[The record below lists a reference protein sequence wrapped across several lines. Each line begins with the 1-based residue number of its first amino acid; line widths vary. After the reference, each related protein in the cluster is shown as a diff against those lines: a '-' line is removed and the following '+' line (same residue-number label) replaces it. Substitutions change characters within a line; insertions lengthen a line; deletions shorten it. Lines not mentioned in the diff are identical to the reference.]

1 MLDRVIPS
9 IVRSSAV
16 LAGAACVVLTGCG
29 TKVYTPPSTAT
40 QSPAPGSSL
49 SSSASASASQA
60 QSLRSLESERSQV
73 ARQYWPATSVVT
85 KAVPGMEAR
94 LGIRLR
100 FEEAFGTFTSCGTGA
115 GGGLQY
121 QVAVIIRASGRQYE
135 DLGPP
140 LGQAARIAEQAL
152 TAAGWAPFTVS
163 QGVWVAAEHDGV
175 SASFNNDPAATESET
190 SSATDLLY
198 FLAGTC
204 VAVPGSVTTTP
215 GGGSQA
221 GGGPDAG
228 PPPGDVS
235 AGDGLPPVRDSY
247 GLGPA
252 TVPPLA

>member
-1 MLDRVIPS
+1 MLDRVIPP
-9 IVRSSAV
+9 IVRSSAMLVGSACLV
-16 LAGAACVVLTGCG
+16 LAGCG
-29 TKVYTPPSTAT
+29 TQAYTPSSTAT
-40 QSPAPGSSL
+40 ESPAPDSSPA
-49 SSSASASASQA
+49 SSATASQA

-73 ARQYWPATSVVT
+73 AGQYWPATSVVME
-85 KAVPGMEAR
+85 AVPGMEAR

-100 FEEAFGTFTSCGTGA
+100 FEEAFGTFTSCESGS

-121 QVAVIIRASGRQYE
+121 QVAVIIEASGHLYE

-152 TAAGWAPFTVS
+152 TATGWGPFSVA
-163 QGVWVAAEHDGV
+163 QGVWVAAEHDAV
-175 SASFNNDPAATESET
+175 SASFDNDPAATESET
-190 SSATDLLY
+190 SSVTDLLY
-198 FLAGTC
+198 FLAGAC
-204 VAVPGSVTTTP
+204 VLVPGSVSTAP

-228 PPPGDVS
+228 PPPGSVS